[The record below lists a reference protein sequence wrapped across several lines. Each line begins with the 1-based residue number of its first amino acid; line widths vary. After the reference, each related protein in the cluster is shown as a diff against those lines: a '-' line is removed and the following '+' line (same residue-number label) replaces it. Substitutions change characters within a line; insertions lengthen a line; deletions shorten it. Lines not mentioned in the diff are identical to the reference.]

1 MRRKSVQ
8 KYKISCVPLQRKS
21 EKCMRIDVFNK
32 RQRGFAIS
40 TYHFRYICCLEIVY
54 EGVASTFVASMRCLL
69 FVFCCVC
76 LARTCCLPMSLLR
89 KNESEKPMSSVLV
102 LVLSWQ
108 RCFANDAVGNRVA
121 SCCALRFFCKAWKNF
136 FLRFL
141 YFLPAPAGKT
151 LFGGA
156 ERKHVCAYAS
166 SMKRTSH
173 CPTSFVP

>member
-1 MRRKSVQ
+1 MVRINVRLELEDFLAAHNVDATFVS
-8 KYKISCVPLQRKS
+8 SCVRLSQ
-21 EKCMRIDVFNK
+21 V
-32 RQRGFAIS
+32 
-40 TYHFRYICCLEIVY
+40 
-54 EGVASTFVASMRCLL
+54 
-69 FVFCCVC
+69 
-76 LARTCCLPMSLLR
+76 CCLPMSLPR
-89 KNESEKPMSSVLV
+89 KDESEKPMSGVLV

-108 RCFANDAVGNRVA
+108 RCFANDAIGNRVA

-156 ERKHVCAYAS
+156 ERKYVCAYAS